1 MTLRTRL
8 RRALTRGSHDEG
20 TGPRPLNKIHSW
32 GHKKEKVVPDPNVY
46 QPGEK
51 MPPLKYRR
59 PVDPLHKKHL
69 ESFDFASAWR
79 RRSDHSI
86 YSPMGSRMP
95 SRKTSATTLGRRS
108 IGGRSLRRKSSSRD
122 DACVDSG
129 FGGSIS
135 GDTDFPEGVREGS
148 DEEGDV
154 TNVGLSR
161 HPTQDPRSPSSAH
174 PVHHSQSI
182 NSSNSRPGTAS
193 DRGGP
198 SRLSSTTARREQPF
212 RPEDLEAA
220 LKVSHLEMT
229 KEESD
234 RSRSDTP
241 DTTDE
246 KPRRCLRNSI

>member
-20 TGPRPLNKIHSW
+20 TGPRPLTKIHSW
-32 GHKKEKVVPDPNVY
+32 SHRKEKTVPDPNVY

-59 PVDPLHKKHL
+59 PVDPAHKKHL

-79 RRSDHSI
+79 RRSDCSI

-108 IGGRSLRRKSSSRD
+108 IGARSLRRKSSSRD

-135 GDTDFPEGVREGS
+135 GDNDYPEQVREGS

-154 TNVGLSR
+154 TNGE
-161 HPTQDPRSPSSAH
+161 
-174 PVHHSQSI
+174 
-182 NSSNSRPGTAS
+182 SSNSS
-193 DRGGP
+193 
-198 SRLSSTTARREQPF
+198 LS
-212 RPEDLEAA
+212 L
-220 LKVSHLEMT
+220 
-229 KEESD
+229 
-234 RSRSDTP
+234 
-241 DTTDE
+241 
-246 KPRRCLRNSI
+246 